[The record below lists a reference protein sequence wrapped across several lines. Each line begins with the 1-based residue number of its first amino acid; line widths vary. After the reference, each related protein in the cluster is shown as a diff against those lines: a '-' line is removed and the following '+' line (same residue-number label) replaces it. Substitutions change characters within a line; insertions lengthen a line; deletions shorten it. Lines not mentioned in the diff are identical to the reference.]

1 MLIWS
6 RAKAA
11 VRAEMI
17 NAWYLLRKT
26 ANPALIF
33 LLRNRKQL
41 PQLKKKITNNF
52 SRVSHYKRKR
62 FLCHIK
68 HSAKLTTRE
77 HCAGKMLLLC
87 AHVSAVRGRARKQ
100 TPVMIC
106 TYDRY
111 PSSPDTSEVLKLQRS
126 RSVGLASVLFPIALA
141 VEHFSLRAIFSCYPA
156 FLTHPSPASVTEAAG
171 SCHCGDLI

>member
-1 MLIWS
+1 
-6 RAKAA
+6 
-11 VRAEMI
+11 MI

-141 VEHFSLRAIFSCYPA
+141 VEHFSLRATFSCYPA